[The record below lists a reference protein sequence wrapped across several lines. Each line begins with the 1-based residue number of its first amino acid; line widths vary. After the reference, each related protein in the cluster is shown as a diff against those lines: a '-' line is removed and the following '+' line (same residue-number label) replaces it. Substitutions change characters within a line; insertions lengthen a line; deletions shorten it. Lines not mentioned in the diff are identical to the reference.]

1 MRNIIAVTMLMLN
14 NSTSWNLIEFIF
26 IYKWVISNLISL
38 FELNWKPFMV
48 FLCQEVG
55 FKRPKCSSVCK
66 IVETTTLH
74 EIIGYSGSGNDAGT
88 CVYYV
93 KESLERGQDQTVFGY
108 FQYYR
113 QPMMSTLHITSLL

>member
-14 NSTSWNLIEFIF
+14 NSTSLNLIEFIF

-74 EIIGYSGSGNDAGT
+74 DNYWLLRVRERCRNLCITMLKNPWS
-88 CVYYV
+88 VV
-93 KESLERGQDQTVFGY
+93 KIKLYLATFNTIDNQ
-108 FQYYR
+108 
-113 QPMMSTLHITSLL
+113 